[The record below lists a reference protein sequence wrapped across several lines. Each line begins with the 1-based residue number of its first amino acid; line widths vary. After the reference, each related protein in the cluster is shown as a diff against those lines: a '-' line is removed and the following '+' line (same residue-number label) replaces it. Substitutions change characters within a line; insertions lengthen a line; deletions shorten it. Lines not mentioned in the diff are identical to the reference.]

1 MTLGPNLKS
10 ILSDERGRLSH
21 KRVIA
26 LMLSLSLMVTF
37 IISAITKVQLDKDLI
52 SAIEF
57 IIIAVVG
64 ATTAD
69 KFSNRAS
76 GASQGASEPVEDEN

>member
-69 KFSNRAS
+69 KFSNRAIEAPQDS
-76 GASQGASEPVEDEN
+76 HEPVEDEK